1 MKLVLADTSVWVD
14 HIRSPDPL
22 MIQLADQERL
32 LTHPYVIG
40 ELAMGNLRRR
50 NDFIRGLRSMDRAPR
65 ALDEEVTRLVEE
77 NHLYGLG
84 IGWVDAHLL
93 ASTMLVD
100 DVLLWTH
107 DRRLNTVAARFRRA
121 AELHH

>member
-14 HIRSPDPL
+14 HLRTPNPL
-22 MIQLADQERL
+22 MSQLAQQERL

-40 ELAMGNLRRR
+40 ELAMGNLRGREA
-50 NDFIRGLRSMDRAPR
+50 FIRSLRNMDRAAR
-65 ALDEEVTRLVEE
+65 ALDQEVTRLVEE
-77 NHLYGLG
+77 NRLYGLG

-93 ASTMLVD
+93 ASTMLAD

-107 DRRLNTVAARFRRA
+107 DRRLNTVAARFGRA
-121 AELHH
+121 AALHH